1 MTEPATGGVSARADF
16 AGAIVWMAIG
26 LAIVAAALAMD
37 RFEAVGAT
45 VYTMPGLVP
54 GILGATLTGLGLLL
68 LVRAIR
74 AGAIAELAGTW
85 LPDPDGR
92 SMLKRVAIATALA
105 LVYTLGLVGHVWF
118 PAATVLFVF
127 AFMMVF
133 GVSPEGPRP
142 LARRAAIAAVTAIAT
157 AAAVSLVFEQVF
169 LVRLP

>member
-54 GILGATLTGLGLLL
+54 GILGATLAGLGLLL

-142 LARRAAIAAVTAIAT
+142 LARRAAIAAITAIAT

>member
-1 MTEPATGGVSARADF
+1 MAQGID
-16 AGAIVWMAIG
+16 AGELDEVK
-26 LAIVAAALAMD
+26 
-37 RFEAVGAT
+37 
-45 VYTMPGLVP
+45 
-54 GILGATLTGLGLLL
+54 
-68 LVRAIR
+68 RAIR